1 MASPRIA
8 APLDTGADG
17 ETQSPVNLDDV
28 ESVGAVKAGRRPARM
43 ILVWEDGSR
52 SSYALPLP
60 AAPLKDWTKTK
71 AGRAILT
78 VLAGEARPL
87 KGESIAKLGDM
98 TYTGSFRQALKGLE
112 DSGEIDRDANG
123 LYVLA

>member
-1 MASPRIA
+1 MAARALTPEQT
-8 APLDTGADG
+8 TGADG

-28 ESVGAVKAGRRPARM
+28 ESAGAVKAGRRVAR
-43 ILVWEDGSR
+43 IVVVYEDGGR

-60 AAPLKDWTKTK
+60 APPAKDWTRTK
-71 AGRAILT
+71 PGRAILG

-87 KGESIAKLGDM
+87 KGETIAKLGDLS
-98 TYTGSFRQALKGLE
+98 YTGSFRQALKGLE
-112 DSGEIDRDANG
+112 DSGEIDRDGNG